1 MAKKDPAKRVTDLSE
16 KLVEEHRKQSKRG
29 RSVGERGWTEEQKR
43 ASSHRLQAMSKQWNA
58 FGELSDEMIDIVV
71 RILKYPGLEQ
81 QVVEFLDVR
90 FADIEE
96 ATKKAVQK
104 KLKLG

>member
-1 MAKKDPAKRVTDLSE
+1 
-16 KLVEEHRKQSKRG
+16 
-29 RSVGERGWTEEQKR
+29 
-43 ASSHRLQAMSKQWNA
+43 MSKQWNA